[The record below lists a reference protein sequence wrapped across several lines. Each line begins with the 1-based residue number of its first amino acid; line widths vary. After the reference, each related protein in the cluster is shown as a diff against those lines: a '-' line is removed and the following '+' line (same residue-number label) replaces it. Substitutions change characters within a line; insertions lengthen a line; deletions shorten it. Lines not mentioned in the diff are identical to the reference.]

1 MMSITRPYV
10 LSIAGLDPS
19 AGAGLIADCKVFE
32 QLKVYGFGVSSA
44 LTVQDEANVYELNW
58 LNKNQIVKQLEPLVA
73 KYDIKACKIGIVKDI
88 DLLLQIVDFLK
99 DKLPHIKIIVD
110 PILKSSSG
118 FDFMNYDDEQLWFQ
132 LLTKI
137 ELITPNYIEMKM
149 LSQSR
154 DVLEA
159 TKEWARY
166 GNILLKGGHHA
177 EHLGVDLLFTNQE
190 VKRFMPSETL
200 VYPKHGSGCVLSAA
214 ITSYL
219 ALGFCLTE
227 SCELAKTYT
236 EQFLNSEKGLLGYH
250 HL

>member
-1 MMSITRPYV
+1 M
-10 LSIAGLDPS
+10 
-19 AGAGLIADCKVFE
+19 
-32 QLKVYGFGVSSA
+32 
-44 LTVQDEANVYELNW
+44 
-58 LNKNQIVKQLEPLVA
+58 
-73 KYDIKACKIGIVKDI
+73 KI
-88 DLLLQIVDFLK
+88 
-99 DKLPHIKIIVD
+99 
-110 PILKSSSG
+110 
-118 FDFMNYDDEQLWFQ
+118 
-132 LLTKI
+132 
-137 ELITPNYIEMKM
+137 

-166 GNILLKGGHHA
+166 GNILLKGGHHP
-177 EHLGVDLLFTNQE
+177 ENLGVDFLFKNE
-190 VKRFMPSETL
+190 SLVKLKPSDTL

-227 SCELAKTYT
+227 ACELAKTYT

>member
-1 MMSITRPYV
+1 MPTTRPYV

-44 LTVQDEANVYELNW
+44 ITVQDEANVYELNW
-58 LNKNQIVKQLEPLVA
+58 LDENQIMKQLEPLVA
-73 KYDIKACKIGIVKDI
+73 TYPIQACKIGIVKDI

-110 PILKSSSG
+110 PVLKSSSG
-118 FDFMNYDDEQLWFQ
+118 FDFMSYDGEQSWKK
-132 LLTKI
+132 LLSKV
-137 ELITPNYIEMKM
+137 ELITPNYLEMKI
-149 LSQSR
+149 LSQNKE
-154 DVLEA
+154 VLEA

-166 GNILLKGGHHA
+166 GNILLKGGHHT
-177 EHLGVDLLFTNQE
+177 EHLGIDFLFTNQE

-227 SCELAKTYT
+227 SCDLAKTYT